1 MKSRGV
7 YETPGGTVRHAARA
21 AVESLTLDREIL
33 RLRQDLMPRYAA
45 LVYNGFWFAPERE
58 TLQRMI
64 DDIAQSVTG
73 TARLRLY
80 KGHVTVLGRKAPRSL
95 YRPDIVTFEE
105 DSVYDQRDAQ
115 GFIKLNALR
124 LRIRSEIDAKRGS

>member
-1 MKSRGV
+1 
-7 YETPGGTVRHAARA
+7 
-21 AVESLTLDREIL
+21 
-33 RLRQDLMPRYAA
+33 MPRYAA

-58 TLQRMI
+58 TLQRMV

-73 TARLRLY
+73 TARLRLF
-80 KGHVTVLGRKAPRSL
+80 KGSVTVLGRKAPRSL

-124 LRIRSEIDAKRGS
+124 LRIRSELDRRGEP